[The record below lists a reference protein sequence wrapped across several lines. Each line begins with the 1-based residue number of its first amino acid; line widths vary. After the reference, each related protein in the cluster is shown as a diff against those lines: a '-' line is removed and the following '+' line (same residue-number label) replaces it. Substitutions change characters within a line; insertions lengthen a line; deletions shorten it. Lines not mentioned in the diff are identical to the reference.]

1 MCALPKHT
9 VAGRL
14 AASTGGQP
22 VSMRAGLAHRPAR
35 FSSGVSSAV
44 FGASGGVGDDAR
56 LRTGLATFDV
66 ADGTVQAI
74 SQDVELGTV
83 SVGCYG
89 V

>member
-1 MCALPKHT
+1 M
-9 VAGRL
+9 
-14 AASTGGQP
+14 
-22 VSMRAGLAHRPAR
+22 
-35 FSSGVSSAV
+35 SSAV
-44 FGASGGVGDDAR
+44 FGASGGVCDDAR

-74 SQDVELGTV
+74 AQDVELGTV